1 MEGSWESESDVCLQS
16 LQDLFLSR
24 VNRNR
29 VRRLKLNEQTAA
41 CRVSRLVWL
50 THIFGFVSLGEAL
63 KVGQTC
69 LHFNQLTKSPLFV
82 RMQVSMRESTKID
95 VSLAAFGNNLASLA
109 LTSAQTGVSRG
120 FSKDLQM
127 EAKAGEREGSERS
140 GQRGEDKEAELE
152 TLRSVKVFLTDKL
165 RQNE

>member
-1 MEGSWESESDVCLQS
+1 MSGEKQTNKLVSTEGSWESESDACLQS

-29 VRRLKLNEQTAA
+29 VRRLKLNEKTAA

-50 THIFGFVSLGEAL
+50 SSIFGFLSLSEAL
-63 KVGQTC
+63 LLGQTC

-109 LTSAQTGVSRG
+109 LTSA
-120 FSKDLQM
+120 
-127 EAKAGEREGSERS
+127 
-140 GQRGEDKEAELE
+140 
-152 TLRSVKVFLTDKL
+152 
-165 RQNE
+165 